1 MPRGKIL
8 KGKDLKMLTKVQKK
22 EIKWTPKKLTLAGI
36 GVLVPYTA
44 ILVYVISSEAPLGS
58 IIVMIAVPV
67 LFFGGYSLLYSLT
80 RNLWSYISF

>member
-1 MPRGKIL
+1 MPKNRIL

-58 IIVMIAVPV
+58 IIVMIAIPV

-80 RNLWSYISF
+80 RNL

>member
-80 RNLWSYISF
+80 RNL

>member
-1 MPRGKIL
+1 
-8 KGKDLKMLTKVQKK
+8 MLTKVQKK

-80 RNLWSYISF
+80 RNL

>member
-1 MPRGKIL
+1 MPRDRIL

-67 LFFGGYSLLYSLT
+67 IFFGGYSFLYSLT
-80 RNLWSYISF
+80 RNL

>member
-1 MPRGKIL
+1 MPRDRIL

-58 IIVMIAVPV
+58 IIVMIAIPV

-80 RNLWSYISF
+80 RNL

>member
-22 EIKWTPKKLTLAGI
+22 DIKWTPKKLTLAGI

-80 RNLWSYISF
+80 RNL

>member
-1 MPRGKIL
+1 MPRDRIL

-44 ILVYVISSEAPLGS
+44 ILVYVISFEVPLGL
-58 IIVMIAVPV
+58 IIVMMAVPV
-67 LFFGGYSLLYSLT
+67 VFFGGYSLLYSLT
-80 RNLWSYISF
+80 RNI

>member
-1 MPRGKIL
+1 MPRDRIL
-8 KGKDLKMLTKVQKK
+8 IGKDLKMLTKVQKK

-58 IIVMIAVPV
+58 IIVMIAIPV

-80 RNLWSYISF
+80 RNL